1 MMTVFCV
8 ECVSVFIWLHWLT
21 KKVLDLN
28 FFARKCF
35 GQKTVRE
42 KWVAAISALLC
53 VDSSIN
59 IRLIQTTFKHHIT
72 NYTNWPTI
80 SGRI

>member
-35 GQKTVRE
+35 GQKTLRE

-53 VDSSIN
+53 VDSSNN
-59 IRLIQTTFKHHIT
+59 IRIIQITFKLHKLAI
-72 NYTNWPTI
+72 NLRKDPE
-80 SGRI
+80 

>member
-1 MMTVFCV
+1 M
-8 ECVSVFIWLHWLT
+8 CVSVFIWLHWLT

-53 VDSSIN
+53 VDSYIN
-59 IRLIQTTFKHHIT
+59 IRLNQTTFKHHHKLA
-72 NYTNWPTI
+72 NNLRKDPE
-80 SGRI
+80 